1 MTSAPRKV
9 VVVTGSGGGIGR
21 ATCLAF
27 AAAGWAV
34 VGGDL
39 DGDAAKQT
47 AELCGADAVGLRA
60 DVTSSVDVTEL
71 VDTASKLHGRLDA
84 AVNNAGIAPAKK
96 AYTEVTDE
104 EYDRVMAVNLRA
116 VWFSMKVEI
125 PPILAGGG
133 GAIVNIS
140 SRTGHMGSPGRA
152 PYAASK
158 HGVIGLT
165 RSVALEY
172 GPLGLRV
179 NTICPGAI
187 RTGIVDGAVP
197 DTPDRDALLAATA
210 ALGRVG
216 EPEEIASAA
225 LWLCSDG
232 SSYVNGTELAID
244 GGVTRG
250 YSGNRTS

>member
-1 MTSAPRKV
+1 VTTRQKV

-21 ATCLAF
+21 ATCVAF
-27 AAAGWAV
+27 AATGWAV

-47 AELCGADAVGLRA
+47 AELCGPDAVGLRA
-60 DVTSSVDVTEL
+60 DVTSSADVTEL
-71 VDTASKLHGRLDA
+71 IETATRLHGRLDA

-96 AYTEVTDE
+96 AYTDVTEE

-125 PPILAGGG
+125 PAILVSGGG
-133 GAIVNIS
+133 SIVNIS

-172 GPLGLRV
+172 GPQGLRV

-197 DTPDRDALLAATA
+197 ATPDRDALLAATA

>member
-1 MTSAPRKV
+1 MTTTSPRV

-21 ATCLAF
+21 ATCRTF
-27 AAAGWAV
+27 AQAGWTV
-34 VGGDL
+34 VGGDQ
-39 DGDAAKQT
+39 DADAAKHT
-47 AELCGADAVGLRA
+47 AELCGADAIGLRT
-60 DVTSSVDVTEL
+60 DVTSAADVREL
-71 VDTASKLHGRLDA
+71 IAAATALHGRLDA
-84 AVNNAGIAPAKK
+84 AVNNAGIAPPKRPFTDV
-96 AYTEVTDE
+96 TEE
-104 EYDRVMAVNLRA
+104 EYDRVMAVNLRG
-116 VWFSMKVEI
+116 VWLCMKEEI
-125 PPILAGGG
+125 PALLATGG

-158 HGVIGLT
+158 HGVIGMS
-165 RSVALEY
+165 RSAALEY
-172 GPLGLRV
+172 GPVGLRV

-197 DTPDRDALLAATA
+197 DSPDRDALLGAGS
-210 ALGRVG
+210 ALSRVG

-225 LWLCSDG
+225 FWLCSAG
-232 SSYVNGTELAID
+232 ASYVNGTELAID

>member
-1 MTSAPRKV
+1 MNSAPQKV

-27 AAAGWAV
+27 AAEGWAV

-39 DGDAAKQT
+39 DGDNAKET
-47 AELCGADAVGLRA
+47 AEMCGPDAVGLTT
-60 DVTSSVDVTEL
+60 DVTSAADLREL
-71 VDTASKLHGRLDA
+71 VATATRLHGRLDA

-96 AYTEVTDE
+96 AYTEVTDD
-104 EYDRVMAVNLRA
+104 EYDLVMGVNLRG
-116 VWFSMKVEI
+116 VWLSMKEEI
-125 PPILAGGG
+125 PAILAGGG

-172 GPLGLRV
+172 GPQGLRA

-216 EPEEIASAA
+216 EPGEIAAAA